1 MDELPADTFAAVR
14 CLTPEEANDIISS
27 YDYYIPEDADTLK
40 VDGLFK
46 FDDLKDQ
53 IFNLSQ
59 STSPNTMVS
68 CTSPTEFV
76 VCGISKEDDIDISS
90 EFSEDEN
97 VSVDTQ
103 DFEELKAQLIAQID
117 AINDREL
124 ERNDSLSSDE
134 VDEDED
140 EDD

>member
-1 MDELPADTFAAVR
+1 MV
-14 CLTPEEANDIISS
+14 S
-27 YDYYIPEDADTLK
+27 
-40 VDGLFK
+40 
-46 FDDLKDQ
+46 
-53 IFNLSQ
+53 
-59 STSPNTMVS
+59 STSPTQ
-68 CTSPTEFV
+68 FV

-117 AINDREL
+117 AINNREI

-140 EDD
+140 DTVDLQDCDFDDVMDTEAIESEISDEISDEDEDQDLDHHLNTLFNAESSESVSIGRAAVST

>member
-1 MDELPADTFAAVR
+1 MG
-14 CLTPEEANDIISS
+14 
-27 YDYYIPEDADTLK
+27 TLK

-59 STSPNTMVS
+59 TTSPNTMVG

-97 VSVDTQ
+97 ASVDTQ
-103 DFEELKAQLIAQID
+103 DFEELRAQLIAQID
-117 AINDREL
+117 AINNREI
-124 ERNDSLSSDE
+124 ERNESLSSDE
-134 VDEDED
+134 VDEDEN
-140 EDD
+140 